1 MFHVEHRGTSDD
13 RNDRFAEVLVA
24 GAAEL
29 GLDLSNALITQFS
42 LYLRELKAWNQKTNL
57 TAITDDDEIAV
68 KHFLDSLVCSRAVAH
83 PEVSRLLDVGSG
95 AGFPGLPLK
104 LLDPSLDVTLL
115 EPSQKKTAFLRH
127 LIGTF
132 KLEGIV
138 AIPQR
143 VEEFSRQ
150 PSSLARFTH
159 VITRAV
165 NVTDL
170 LGYFIPLLQPQGQVI
185 LCRAK
190 PLDSD
195 IKLEGLQMR
204 QEIAYTLPLGQGQRV
219 LSILTLS
226 Q

>member
-13 RNDRFAEVLVA
+13 RNGRFAEILVA

-29 GLDLSNALITQFS
+29 GLDLPDTLVAQCS

-57 TAITDDDEIAV
+57 TAITDEEEIAV
-68 KHFLDSLVCSRAVAH
+68 KHFLDSLVCSRALAH
-83 PEVSRLLDVGSG
+83 PETSRLLDVGSG

-104 LLDPSLDVTLL
+104 LLHPCLDVTLL

-132 KLEGIV
+132 KLEQIV
-138 AIPQR
+138 AVPQR

-150 PSSLARFTH
+150 PSSLSRFTH

-165 NVTDL
+165 NVTEL
-170 LGYFIPLLQPQGQVI
+170 LGHFIPLLEPQGQVI

-190 PLDSD
+190 PLDCDS
-195 IKLEGLQMR
+195 KLEGLQIR

-219 LSILTLS
+219 LSILALS